1 MILNSTRN
9 VQPASEGGGV
19 DLDHDRHSGAFEF
32 DIGVG
37 PPDPIQVVM
46 GISVS
51 KSLTQT
57 TDAPTDCSEP
67 QYYVVH
73 LCGETVRSNP
83 EFDPIRASWRSR
95 CHDACVDSIKSGG
108 HKSGIVIHRLSV
120 SISFMRMQLQTVF
133 GPFWVMTIPSPS
145 SELTISITQS
155 CTRITR
161 TSVTV
166 QLRLSAIKSNDRE
179 HEIDFPSSR
188 NIFCRYSIGVRE
200 FGSENILALPDHLAP
215 IIHRM

>member
-133 GPFWVMTIPSPS
+133 WCAIL
-145 SELTISITQS
+145 SELWQHL
-155 CTRITR
+155 
-161 TSVTV
+161 
-166 QLRLSAIKSNDRE
+166 LRLRNSQ
-179 HEIDFPSSR
+179 FLSR
-188 NIFCRYSIGVRE
+188 NHAQESHGYRLQCSC
-200 FGSENILALPDHLAP
+200 D
-215 IIHRM
+215 